1 LDEFQYK
8 SQQRALTEHA
18 LCCPACQEIPIR
30 FLRIWTLFDVYSQES
45 YHMRSGRKISKSPV
59 SILIFL
65 CVLVLIPAD
74 SVRPQEKPL
83 LVAIEVMAPCV
94 MKSDEV
100 YTGFEIELWEEI
112 SKDLGLE
119 IAYYETNM
127 DGIFKDLIEGKAH
140 VGFSCIT
147 ITHEREKLVDFSHH
161 TLDSGLRILVSNKKA
176 FSLIEPVKSLFSP
189 LVMKAMAYLSLFI
202 IVCGHVFWWVEKGK
216 HLISANYFPGIF
228 QSFWYVMVTM
238 TTVGYGDIVPR
249 KWVGRVMA
257 FLVMLIGIGFFGWA
271 VAQLTSA
278 ITLKKL
284 HADITDEHDLRNKI
298 VATVEGTTSIDALND
313 LGAIVVPVKVID
325 KAIEKLL
332 QHKVDAV
339 VFDSPTIL
347 YYAHNE
353 AAGKVAVVGNLF
365 DLQYYGFLFPQ
376 GSTLREPVNRA
387 LLKMHKTG
395 QYDKIFNKWFG
406 SY

>member
-1 LDEFQYK
+1 
-8 SQQRALTEHA
+8 
-18 LCCPACQEIPIR
+18 
-30 FLRIWTLFDVYSQES
+30 
-45 YHMRSGRKISKSPV
+45 MRDGRKISKKPV
-59 SILIFL
+59 SILLFL
-65 CVLVLIPAD
+65 CVLVLIPANI
-74 SVRPQEKPL
+74 VCPQEKPL
-83 LVAIEVMAPCV
+83 FVAIEVMPPCV
-94 MKSDEV
+94 MKSGEA

-119 IAYYETNM
+119 FAYYETNM
-127 DGIFKDLIEGKAH
+127 DRIFKDLIQGSAH

-147 ITHEREKLVDFSHH
+147 INHAREKLVDFSHH
-161 TLDSGLRILVSNKKA
+161 TLDSGLRILVLNKKA

-189 LVMKAMAYLSLFI
+189 LVIKAMAYLGLFI
-202 IVCGHVFWWVEKGK
+202 VVCGHVFWWVERGHKY
-216 HLISANYFPGIF
+216 IDINYFPGIF
-228 QSFWYVMVTM
+228 QAYWYVMVTM

-249 KWVGRVMA
+249 KWFGRVMA

-271 VAQLTSA
+271 VAQLSSA

-284 HADITDEHDLRNKI
+284 HSDITDKRDLRNKI
-298 VATVEGTTSIDALND
+298 VATVAGTTSIDALND
-313 LGAIVVPVKVID
+313 LGAIVVPVEVID

-332 QHKVDAV
+332 QHQVDAV

-353 AAGKVAVVGNLF
+353 AAGKVTVVGNLF

-376 GSTLREPVNRA
+376 GSELREPVNRA

-395 QYDKIFNKWFG
+395 QYAKIFNKWFG

>member
-1 LDEFQYK
+1 MKIRTISDLDN
-8 SQQRALTEHA
+8 
-18 LCCPACQEIPIR
+18 QECN
-30 FLRIWTLFDVYSQES
+30 F
-45 YHMRSGRKISKSPV
+45 MRDGRKISKKPL
-59 SILIFL
+59 SILLFL
-65 CVLVLIPAD
+65 CALALIPANI
-74 SVRPQEKPL
+74 VRPQEKPL
-83 LVAIEVMAPCV
+83 FVAIEVLAPCV
-94 MKSDEV
+94 MKSDDA

-119 IAYYETNM
+119 FAYYETNM
-127 DGIFKDLIEGKAH
+127 VGIFKDLIEGNAH

-147 ITHEREKLVDFSHH
+147 INHAREELVDFSHH

-189 LVMKAMAYLSLFI
+189 LVMKAMAYLGLFI
-202 IVCGHVFWWVEKGK
+202 IVCGHVFWLVEKGK
-216 HLISANYFPGIF
+216 HIISANYFPGIF

-249 KWVGRVMA
+249 KWVGRVLA

-271 VAQLTSA
+271 VAQLSSA
-278 ITLKKL
+278 ITLQKL
-284 HADITDEHDLRNKI
+284 HSDITDEHDLRNKI
-298 VATVEGTTSIDALND
+298 VATVEGTTSIEALDD

-325 KAIEKLL
+325 QAIEKLL
-332 QHKVDAV
+332 KHKVDAV

-347 YYAHNE
+347 YFARNQ

-376 GSTLREPVNRA
+376 GSELREPVNRA

>member
-1 LDEFQYK
+1 
-8 SQQRALTEHA
+8 
-18 LCCPACQEIPIR
+18 
-30 FLRIWTLFDVYSQES
+30 
-45 YHMRSGRKISKSPV
+45 MRSGRKISKNPV
-59 SILIFL
+59 SILLIL
-65 CVLVLIPAD
+65 CVLVLIPAGI
-74 SVRPQEKPL
+74 VHPQEKPIAA
-83 LVAIEVMAPCV
+83 AIEVLTPCV
-94 MKSDEV
+94 MKSDGT

-119 IAYYETNM
+119 FAYYETKM
-127 DGIFKDLIEGKAH
+127 DGIFKDLIAGKAH

-147 ITHEREKLVDFSHH
+147 ITHAREELVDFSHH

-176 FSLIEPVKSLFSP
+176 FSLIEPIKSLFSP
-189 LVMKAMAYLSLFI
+189 LAMKAMAYLGLFI
-202 IVCGHVFWWVEKGK
+202 IVGGHVFWWVERGHKYINTK
-216 HLISANYFPGIF
+216 YFPGIF
-228 QSFWYVMVTM
+228 QAYWYVMVTM

-249 KWVGRVMA
+249 MWIGRVMA
-257 FLVMLIGIGFFGWA
+257 FLVMLIGISFFGWA
-271 VAQLTSA
+271 VAQLSSA
-278 ITLKKL
+278 ITLQKL
-284 HADITDEHDLRNKI
+284 HADITNEHDLRNKI

-325 KAIEKLL
+325 EAIEKLL

-347 YYAHNE
+347 YYAQNE

-395 QYDKIFNKWFG
+395 QYDRIFYKWFG